1 MPRPPAFDRSD
12 VVLRATDVF
21 WRRGF
26 QGTSVADLVRATG
39 LNPGSLYAAFGSK
52 KGVFLEVLRGYQED
66 TASRLARTLDEAPTP
81 LEGIRRFFDGLVG
94 EIREEDGPRGC
105 LMVNTLLEY
114 SRHDADVQ
122 RQLSAGLARMEQL
135 FRRAIAEARDRGELD
150 DSIDP
155 AVAAAFL
162 VNNIWG
168 IRVTCRGRPSPEALR
183 GVIETVLA
191 ALTAQRGSM
200 RRM

>member
-39 LNPGSLYAAFGSK
+39 LQPGSLYAAFGSK
-52 KGVFLEVLRGYQED
+52 KGVFLEVLRAYQED
-66 TASRLARTLDEAPTP
+66 TASRLARTLRDAPTP
-81 LEGIRRFFDGLVG
+81 LQGIRRFFDELVR
-94 EIREEDGPRGC
+94 EIRGEDGPRGC

-114 SRHDADVQ
+114 SRHDTDVQ

-150 DSIDP
+150 DSVEP
-155 AVAAAFL
+155 TVAAAFL

-168 IRVTCRGRPSPEALR
+168 IRVTCRGRPSPEALQ

-191 ALTAQRGSM
+191 ALPVQRGSM